1 MKRMLFC
8 IISVFLFLSSFSACK
23 KLDPVKKS
31 EEQETYAEKNLSFEK
46 NTGLEVGGGMV
57 SFQAAGKS
65 EDLSEYKIAWA
76 ADGERLKDYKYL
88 ASYTTER
95 DVYYYEIP
103 YFIYIPQE
111 ARQIVVESYKN
122 GELVDKASVDIS
134 ELKRSDKLFEFQVIS
149 DLHLDG
155 VNEVTHERVKTAFT
169 QIKEFSP
176 QTSGI
181 FIVGDMTDH
190 GYENEYIEMFSII
203 DEVYGENKPYIECVI
218 GNHES
223 INGQTYNELMSLYNK
238 YTGHDK
244 SYFSMKLEGL
254 KFIALGSVKASGEG
268 VGVRCELG
276 AEQIDWLEQELAS
289 AGNETV
295 FVFLHQP
302 LKDTVSGTLSSLNQS
317 WDGLNDVEVSRLR
330 NIFAKHPKASLFT
343 GHTHWHLES
352 ERAAL
357 IGNGSDA
364 NFFNTAAVGYLWQGS
379 GAGEEFDGS
388 QGLFV
393 EVYRDYVVV
402 RGREFQFNQWITSAQ
417 FVFSR
422 V

>member
-8 IISVFLFLSSFSACK
+8 IISVFLFLSSVSACK
-23 KLDPVKKS
+23 KLDPVKKP
-31 EEQETYAEKNLSFEK
+31 EEQETYAVKNLSFEK

-181 FIVGDMTDH
+181 FIVGDKCP
-190 GYENEYIEMFSII
+190 NFKSVIFRYI
-203 DEVYGENKPYIECVI
+203 YG
-218 GNHES
+218 
-223 INGQTYNELMSLYNK
+223 
-238 YTGHDK
+238 
-244 SYFSMKLEGL
+244 
-254 KFIALGSVKASGEG
+254 
-268 VGVRCELG
+268 
-276 AEQIDWLEQELAS
+276 
-289 AGNETV
+289 
-295 FVFLHQP
+295 
-302 LKDTVSGTLSSLNQS
+302 
-317 WDGLNDVEVSRLR
+317 
-330 NIFAKHPKASLFT
+330 
-343 GHTHWHLES
+343 
-352 ERAAL
+352 
-357 IGNGSDA
+357 
-364 NFFNTAAVGYLWQGS
+364 
-379 GAGEEFDGS
+379 
-388 QGLFV
+388 
-393 EVYRDYVVV
+393 
-402 RGREFQFNQWITSAQ
+402 
-417 FVFSR
+417 
-422 V
+422 